1 MSFAGNQYSNYA
13 DKVITTK
20 GDIVR
25 GNSTGDRERY
35 GIGSANQILTSISG
49 EPTWQTLS
57 TAGSVLT
64 TQGDVLYHNASGL
77 ARLGFGTAGDV
88 LTTQGTGADPSWTTI
103 AGLTETTGLSA
114 SNYAGVYSGSSQ
126 VIGVNTFT
134 VGDQIDSRMPSGQKF
149 LQCVALECK
158 IGAVASGNFRLSL
171 WCRSSLRGKMSC
183 MAWCPE
189 ASASAF
195 GTDTIAKVATIGSTI
210 IPNAITNEDFLI
222 SIITDDGTFTCYT
235 LGGTGVGQGVA
246 YTADTPLTTDHDIS
260 NSFGQPELKAYFTGY
275 S

>member
-1 MSFAGNQYSNYA
+1 MSGGMITEDVSGKA
-13 DKVITTK
+13 DLVMTTE
-20 GDIVR
+20 GDMIDYVTASGGR
-25 GNSTGDRERY
+25 TRLPIGSTGE
-35 GIGSANQILTSISG
+35 SLQVSG
-49 EPTWQTLS
+49 
-57 TAGSVLT
+57 AGLPEW
-64 TQGDVLYHNASGL
+64 AS
-77 ARLGFGTAGDV
+77 
-88 LTTQGTGADPSWTTI
+88 S

-114 SNYAGVYSGSSQ
+114 TNYPPGYLGSSQ

-134 VGDQIDSRMPSGQKF
+134 IGDQIDSRMPSGQKF

-195 GTDTIAKVATIGSTI
+195 GTDTIAKVATISSSI

-235 LGGTGVGQGVA
+235 LGGTGVGNA
-246 YTADTPLTTDHDIS
+246 KIYSADTPMTTDHDIS
-260 NSFGQPELKAYFTGY
+260 NSFGQPELKAYFTGW